1 MRPLHW
7 CRTPLA
13 LAVAAA
19 LALPASMAP
28 AQQNNPLQ
36 LLQGLGGLLGGGAPG
51 GQQPQR
57 GTLQQNLQNNP
68 GAAIGQGAELLRL
81 LGQSLESIDEP
92 KEIEIG
98 RGLASVLLGSK
109 PLSSNMALQRYV
121 NRLGRWI
128 ALQSTRPNL
137 PWGFAVLEDP
147 GFNAFAAP
155 GGYVFVTRGLV
166 DSVKDES
173 ELAGILAHEIAHV
186 EGKHHLK
193 ALQAQARAGFAT
205 SLISSLVG
213 GNAVSDQLFAL
224 GKNLYSKGLDQAD
237 EFEADRVGVTLATR
251 AGFDPYG
258 LVAVLQRLRTVGNDA
273 GYLLA
278 LSTHPPTDV
287 RLAQLEQAMGNR
299 LDRFAGAPAATVM
312 QRLAQGR

>member
-1 MRPLHW
+1 MRPLPTLTV
-7 CRTPLA
+7 RSVPVLAA
-13 LAVAAA
+13 LAVA
-19 LALPASMAP
+19 LALPASIAP
-28 AQQNNPLQ
+28 AQQNNPIQ
-36 LLQGLGGLLGGGAPG
+36 LLQGLGGLLGGA
-51 GQQPQR
+51 QQPQR
-57 GTLQQNLQNNP
+57 GTLQQNVQNNP

-81 LGQSLESIDEP
+81 LNQSLESIDEP
-92 KEIEIG
+92 REIEIG

-109 PLSSNMALQRYV
+109 PLSADLALQRYV
-121 NRLGRWI
+121 NRLGRWV
-128 ALQSTRPNL
+128 ALQSARPNL

-166 DSVKDES
+166 ESVRDEA
-173 ELAGILAHEIAHV
+173 ELAGILAHEITHV
-186 EGKHHLK
+186 VSKHHLK
-193 ALQAQARAGFAT
+193 ALQAQARAGLAT
-205 SLISSLVG
+205 SLISNLVG
-213 GNAVSDQLFAL
+213 GNAMSDQLFAL

-237 EFEADRVGVTLATR
+237 EFEADRVGVALAAR

-258 LVAVLQRLRTVGNDA
+258 LVAVLQRLRTAGNDA
-273 GYLLA
+273 GYVLA